1 MISSG
6 SGSRAVIRPP
16 AISAARVPGAATSS
30 CTRATLPT
38 RRPRPAPSARCSR
51 NARGPQERVIRTAR
65 FGGCLRE
72 QSFHLPGAAVRSGGA
87 AGLRR
92 APRGE
97 AREDKHMTAT
107 GGSGIS
113 RPRFGSFPDWRR
125 QAVVVGSHGATR
137 PATEGDTMAAQERQG
152 SGIHQALEVWGRRR
166 WVGIV
171 LFLGASVPAL
181 SFVASLPDIYKATA
195 TVLVERQQ
203 IPETFVRPAVSDEL
217 ETRLH
222 AISEEV
228 LSRSRLN
235 DLVARY
241 EPYPALRGKVSPEAL
256 IERMRRDINLDLKGV
271 ERTWERGATVAFAL
285 SYRGRDPR
293 KVAQITNALASLYVE
308 QNEKS
313 REQQA
318 THTADFLKNQMDE
331 MKRKLEEQ
339 EARVGQFR
347 KRHAGELPQQV
358 ESNIAVLERLNV
370 QLQLNSEKQMRA
382 MDRRDRLSGQAADA
396 GSGAPAGD
404 PEDTQARIDRLME
417 ERAELCRHYTDS
429 YPDVARLDREIA
441 DLKRRLAEAPA
452 TPRTGGATGPQTLG
466 GSRPAESEI
475 ATLKREEERL
485 RRTIA
490 AYEQRIDVAPQR
502 QQEFEARSRDYHT
515 TKELYD
521 SLLKRYEESLVA
533 ASMEHGQT
541 GEQFRILDA
550 ALPPRD
556 PAAPNRLWL
565 SLMTLILSAGVAV
578 GAMAVAEQLDTSFHS
593 VESLRE
599 FTRVPVLARIPRIVT
614 RRDMFR
620 KVVTVGVA
628 VVLLAAGLAASAA
641 VSYYV
646 AHEYEQM
653 VFILSGGRL

>member
-1 MISSG
+1 
-6 SGSRAVIRPP
+6 
-16 AISAARVPGAATSS
+16 
-30 CTRATLPT
+30 
-38 RRPRPAPSARCSR
+38 
-51 NARGPQERVIRTAR
+51 
-65 FGGCLRE
+65 
-72 QSFHLPGAAVRSGGA
+72 
-87 AGLRR
+87 
-92 APRGE
+92 
-97 AREDKHMTAT
+97 
-107 GGSGIS
+107 
-113 RPRFGSFPDWRR
+113 
-125 QAVVVGSHGATR
+125 
-137 PATEGDTMAAQERQG
+137 MAAQERQG

-339 EARVGQFR
+339 EARVGQFK

-417 ERAELCRHYTDS
+417 ERAELRRHYTDS

-502 QQEFEARSRDYHT
+502 QQEFEALSRDYNT

>member
-1 MISSG
+1 
-6 SGSRAVIRPP
+6 
-16 AISAARVPGAATSS
+16 
-30 CTRATLPT
+30 
-38 RRPRPAPSARCSR
+38 
-51 NARGPQERVIRTAR
+51 
-65 FGGCLRE
+65 
-72 QSFHLPGAAVRSGGA
+72 
-87 AGLRR
+87 
-92 APRGE
+92 
-97 AREDKHMTAT
+97 
-107 GGSGIS
+107 
-113 RPRFGSFPDWRR
+113 
-125 QAVVVGSHGATR
+125 
-137 PATEGDTMAAQERQG
+137 MAAQERQG

-166 WVGIV
+166 WTGII
-171 LFLGASVPAL
+171 LFLAASVPAL

-228 LSRSRLN
+228 LSRSRLS
-235 DLVARY
+235 DLVAQY

-318 THTADFLKNQMDE
+318 THTADFLKTQMDD
-331 MKRKLEEQ
+331 MKKKLEEQ
-339 EARVGQFR
+339 EARVGQFK

-382 MDRRDRLSGQAADA
+382 MDRRDRLSGQAAEA

-417 ERAELCRHYTDS
+417 ERAELGRHYTDN

-452 TPRTGGATGPQTLG
+452 TPRSGGATGPQTPG
-466 GSRPAESEI
+466 GSRPAESEV

-502 QQEFEARSRDYHT
+502 QQEFEALSRDYNT

-628 VVLLAAGLAASAA
+628 VVLLTAGLAASAA